1 MMWKRLLL
9 ALTTLFTAVGAAAQE
24 GTSAFNMT
32 RGVTEIARDAFDM
45 HMLLLWICVAIGVVV
60 FGIMIWS
67 LIRHRRSRGA
77 KPSKFSENTTVEIVW
92 TIIPVLILVGVAV
105 PATAVLLKTNAEA
118 PDPDV
123 VVDVHGSQWKWEYVY
138 PEENISFVS
147 NLASSSRDASQMNAE
162 ESPADNPNYLLDVD
176 NPLVVPAG
184 QDVRLR
190 ITSDDVIHAWW
201 VPELGFKRDAVPGR
215 FSNIDLHIDEPG
227 TYRGQCAELC
237 GSGHAYMPV
246 VVEAV
251 TPAAYE
257 EWLAQKQEAAA
268 KQAEQASAPYNFE
281 VAMKQGKN
289 VYESACASC
298 HQTNGKGIEGTFPAL
313 EGGKITTGPVEGHMK
328 IVIHGSEKNP
338 VMQAYGDKLS
348 NRELAAVITYERNA
362 WSNDTGDLVTPQAV
376 EAAR

>member
-1 MMWKRLLL
+1 MWKTLPLVPI
-9 ALTTLFTAVGAAAQE
+9 TLFTAAGAAAQE
-24 GTSAFNMT
+24 EPSAFNMT
-32 RGVTEIARDAFDM
+32 RGVTEISRDAFDM
-45 HMLLLWICVAIGVVV
+45 HMLLFWICVAIGVGV
-60 FGIMIWS
+60 FGVMTWS

-77 KPSKFSENTTVEIVW
+77 KAAKFSENTTVEVVW
-92 TIIPVLILVGVAV
+92 TVIPVLILVGVAV
-105 PATAVLLKTNAEA
+105 PATAVLMKTNSPA
-118 PDPDV
+118 PEPDV
-123 VVDVHGSQWKWEYVY
+123 IVDVHGSQWKWEYVY
-138 PEENISFVS
+138 PDEDISFVS
-147 NLASSSRDASQMNAE
+147 NLASGSRDASQMNAKE
-162 ESPADNPNYLLDVD
+162 NPADNPNYLLDVD

-184 QDVRLR
+184 KDVRLR

-201 VPELGFKRDAVPGR
+201 VPQLGFKRDAVPGQFNNADIR
-215 FSNIDLHIDEPG
+215 IDEPG

-246 VVEAV
+246 VVEAK
-251 TPAAYE
+251 TPEAYA
-257 EWLAQKQEAAA
+257 EWVAQKKQAAA
-268 KQAEQASAPYNFE
+268 KEAEQASAPYNFE

-313 EGGKITTGPVEGHMK
+313 EGGAITTGPVEGHLK

-348 NRELAAVITYERNA
+348 DREIAAVVTYERNA

>member
-1 MMWKRLLL
+1 MWKRLIL
-9 ALTTLFTAVGAAAQE
+9 ALTTLPTAVGAAAQE
-24 GTSAFNMT
+24 EPSTFNMT
-32 RGVTEIARDAFDM
+32 RGITEISRDAYDM
-45 HMLLLWICVAIGVVV
+45 HMLLFWICVAIGVGV
-60 FGIMIWS
+60 FGVMTWS

-77 KPSKFSENTTVEIVW
+77 KAAKFSENTVVEVVW

-105 PATAVLLKTNAEA
+105 PATAILLKTNAES
-118 PDPDV
+118 PNPDV

-138 PEENISFVS
+138 PDEGISFFS
-147 NLASSSRDASQMNAE
+147 NLSSASRDASQLGAK
-162 ESPADNPNYLLDVD
+162 ESPADAPNYLLDVD

-184 QDVRLR
+184 KDVRLR

-201 VPELGFKRDAVPGR
+201 VPQLGFKKDAVPGQ
-215 FSNIDLHIDEPG
+215 FNNIDVHIGEPG

-251 TPAAYE
+251 SPEAYT
-257 EWLAQKQEAAA
+257 EWVAQQKQAAA
-268 KQAEQASAPYNFE
+268 QEAEKASAPYSRE
-281 VAMKQGKN
+281 VAMSQGKKI
-289 VYESACASC
+289 YESACASC
-298 HQTNGKGIEGTFPAL
+298 HQSNGQGIEGTFPAL
-313 EGGKITTGPVEGHMK
+313 EGGEITTGPVEGHLK

-338 VMQAYGDKLS
+338 VMQAYGDQLS
-348 NRELAAVITYERNA
+348 DREIAAVITYERNA